1 MKIILSTYLAV
12 LCTACL
18 YSQEKRYVATAI
30 MKSSIIDY
38 VQAVD
43 SNIVLIDF
51 MKIKK
56 NKRDE
61 NFQKVS
67 GLILS
72 GGRDVHPS
80 TYGRK
85 DSLKYALHTK
95 SEMKLS
101 CI

>member
-38 VQAVD
+38 VHAVD

-56 NKRDE
+56 
-61 NFQKVS
+61 
-67 GLILS
+67 I
-72 GGRDVHPS
+72 
-80 TYGRK
+80 
-85 DSLKYALHTK
+85 
-95 SEMKLS
+95 SEMKTFKKFQD
-101 CI
+101 